1 MKSNNLKESGVPTV
15 HRGHAAG
22 SNAIE
27 KAASQLVSDTKYKV
41 NKELGPNTN
50 LNPAQVAQKYLQK
63 LSSSSAPQSV
73 KALARKKLMG
83 EEHIL
88 SVKQSAQDSIIEVL
102 GKVFVNESDKKK
114 VWIVVTDKKT
124 GNRYRRPLDP
134 ETANSKIAELR
145 SNPNIQSVE
154 RTHYTGGGVGDPQ
167 GQKTAKVKAGK
178 GLDPVGKEDSD
189 VNNNGIENDKSD
201 KYLLK
206 RRAAVRNAIASR
218 ATQKEEFIG
227 EVKKPQKNKTVTGKG
242 VNNYE
247 DGVVKVFPTVRE
259 ETLTDPRM
267 ERKQLSILQ
276 RFQDMERKLNQQKFA
291 AQRAGRIPVGSV
303 QMDSYELEGQS
314 LSEKSLSVNQQQ
326 AAGAA
331 LAAKRGEIDPSEL
344 KGSSLQMY
352 KSMTEKQLLDF
363 AKTKHKGLPEKVD
376 ESNCGCED
384 EKESKLKTNKNE
396 ENPRSKYAQDAKIK
410 NTLRSMG
417 LKMSYEPEGEMVDE
431 AQALGKT
438 RSTDVN
444 PKGAAVRV
452 SSGRGMT
459 MTPARGLGAS
469 KPEGDDAARAARQKA
484 QAKADRVAAAR
495 DRATSSEDRLGRLI
509 RSVQN
514 SHYKPEGEMT
524 EAWYSGK
531 RQYRTT
537 TSGNRVRWDEDDAT
551 DDAVNTMLQRGRQQQ
566 QASAGRERLKAKGAV
581 PKKDGKPVF
590 EHKNTK

>member
-41 NKELGPNTN
+41 NQELGPNTN

-154 RTHYTGGGVGDPQ
+154 RTHYTSGGMGDPQ

-189 VNNNGIENDKSD
+189 VNNNGIKNDKSD

-206 RRAAVRNAIASR
+206 RRAAVGNAIASR

-227 EVKKPQKNKTVTGKG
+227 EVKKTQKNKTVTGKG
-242 VNNYE
+242 VNNYK

-259 ETLTDPRM
+259 EISTDPRM

-276 RFQDMERKLNQQKFA
+276 QFQNKERQLNQQKLA
-291 AQRAGRIPVGSV
+291 AQKAGKIPVGSV

-352 KSMTEKQLLDF
+352 KSMTEKQLRDF

-384 EKESKLKTNKNE
+384 EETPKLKKSEGGVEDPRGIPTKVNLVKNK
-396 ENPRSKYAQDAKIK
+396 
-410 NTLRSMG
+410 LRAMG
-417 LKMSYEPEGEMVDE
+417 LKMSYEPKGEVLGEGPEDRVNDE
-431 AQALGKT
+431 RLMRGGVGAGRGSSRPSTGPSKPYDPKKTAENNKKALDIVRQSIIAKHG
-438 RSTDVN
+438 
-444 PKGAAVRV
+444 KGAL
-452 SSGRGMT
+452 M
-459 MTPARGLGAS
+459 
-469 KPEGDDAARAARQKA
+469 
-484 QAKADRVAAAR
+484 
-495 DRATSSEDRLGRLI
+495 
-509 RSVQN
+509 
-514 SHYKPEGEMT
+514 
-524 EAWYSGK
+524 
-531 RQYRTT
+531 
-537 TSGNRVRWDEDDAT
+537 
-551 DDAVNTMLQRGRQQQ
+551 
-566 QASAGRERLKAKGAV
+566 
-581 PKKDGKPVF
+581 
-590 EHKNTK
+590 